1 MVKKQV
7 LDENLLSPL
16 EKQARKV
23 MSFVQYNKPKKPIEW
38 SFILLGV
45 VLYYLFATFNYNREF
60 SPIYL
65 IVSGIVAVIFALH
78 WFSYIN
84 RTKLWLVLKEEL
96 SIESKRLIE
105 AGKLLSEMELKALF
119 TEKVE
124 KVNLKYKG

>member
-1 MVKKQV
+1 MSKKQV

-38 SFILLGV
+38 SFVLFGL
-45 VLYYLFATFNYNREF
+45 VLYYLFATVNYNREI

-65 IVSGIVAVIFALH
+65 IVGGVVTIIVLLH

-84 RTKLWLVLKEEL
+84 RTKTWKVLKEEL
-96 SIESKRLIE
+96 SEESKNLVTK
-105 AGKLLSEMELKALF
+105 GKLLTETELRNLLTK
-119 TEKVE
+119 
-124 KVNLKYKG
+124 KVNEVNMKNKG